1 MRRRCA
7 GLAPALGKT
16 KYAERVV
23 LLGYVVFLKQLLLV
37 DNILI
42 IIIIRIRTFIYLQ
55 FKRKLYFKMSLVD
68 RYWSGGRQQG
78 VPLDASQSISLN
90 FAIVLR

>member
-1 MRRRCA
+1 MGEDERSEPCA

-42 IIIIRIRTFIYLQ
+42 IIIIHTYIYL
-55 FKRKLYFKMSLVD
+55 LT
-68 RYWSGGRQQG
+68 
-78 VPLDASQSISLN
+78 I
-90 FAIVLR
+90 